1 MPRLACL
8 LPAEGRK
15 QARCLCMMNFT
26 ELPSVPP
33 GRLAPFTD
41 QLRLAVA
48 TYLAWFKGSPP
59 RLLSSPL
66 KPSPRLT
73 APVPGRRPKV
83 PASEG

>member
-1 MPRLACL
+1 
-8 LPAEGRK
+8 
-15 QARCLCMMNFT
+15 MMNFT

-33 GRLAPFTD
+33 DRLAPFTD

-66 KPSPRLT
+66 DRHLGSRPR
-73 APVPGRRPKV
+73 ARP
-83 PASEG
+83 PSEGTGQ